1 MCRPKCKK
9 TTTDYHGAAGQ
20 RLFSSQTAVSRS
32 QKYLKDTFLP
42 PPECK
47 NTLIDTYIK
56 HFKTSVKQ
64 YAAPANLPDTLFY
77 YTFAHMPPTRTAHN
91 HIQSR
96 IQKAWK
102 RTAN

>member
-42 PPECK
+42 LQNAK
-47 NTLIDTYIK
+47 I
-56 HFKTSVKQ
+56 
-64 YAAPANLPDTLFY
+64 
-77 YTFAHMPPTRTAHN
+77 R
-91 HIQSR
+91 
-96 IQKAWK
+96 
-102 RTAN
+102 